1 MKTRSGLSLIE
12 LLVVVAIVGILVGVG
27 FGVQGLLDRGRLA
40 EAISLV
46 DREIGD
52 ARRTA
57 KRTDESVEVSFE
69 FIDGRWSILV
79 DGRAR
84 ALPPTIRVVNGEIVQ
99 LSFDPPFGTFDGGTA
114 SIGLRSRFSQADVW
128 VVGVLARTVVVR

>member
-1 MKTRSGLSLIE
+1 MRQGLSLIE
-12 LLVVVAIVGILVGVG
+12 LLVVVAIVGVLAGLG
-27 FGVQGLLDRGRLA
+27 FTGQGLLDRGRLA
-40 EAISLV
+40 EAVSLV

-57 KRTDESVEVSFE
+57 KRTDQTVEVSFAVS
-69 FIDGRWSILV
+69 DGRWAVVV

-84 ALPPTIRVVNGEIVQ
+84 SLPPAIRVDDGESIE
-99 LSFDPPFGTFDGGTA
+99 LALEPPFGTFGDGTA
-114 SIGLRSRFSQADVW
+114 RIRLLSRFSQADVW